1 MSEVNS
7 GKAVESLKG
16 VTSIDDLARQV
27 EDLRKKVENI
37 KPGTDDR
44 VSIIAF
50 SGDLDKIL
58 AAFIIATGAVAKS
71 SLPSLCTASLFRR
84 GLPQVAINRWL
95 LRTCAPAVRRVSRG
109 VNLVQYR

>member
-37 KPGTDDR
+37 KPGADDR

-58 AAFIIATGAVAKS
+58 AAFIIATGAVAMGMEAVMFFAFFLGTRRKKLVEKIS
-71 SLPSLCTASLFRR
+71 WVRCLVLCFLKGGMQLSYRR
-84 GLPQVAINRWL
+84 
-95 LRTCAPAVRRVSRG
+95 
-109 VNLVQYR
+109 